1 MGTYDVLEGDC
12 RETIKSLDEKS
23 INCIVTS
30 PPYYQ
35 RRDYEQE
42 HQIGLEQSPEEY
54 IETLVSVFDE
64 CQRVLADDGVLWVN
78 ITDTYRNKRML
89 LIPQRF
95 VIAMEQAGW
104 IPRQDIIWSKR
115 NPMPEPVKDRC
126 TRSHE
131 YIFMFVK
138 SRKYWFDNSALTEQG
153 IIQVDNRMGKGRI
166 EYDLKW
172 SYEGDS
178 QPSFIQKSF
187 VDLDGNRNKR
197 SVWHISTSKSTS
209 EHFAIYPPDLIEPCI
224 LSSCPPNGL
233 VLDPFGG
240 SGTTAAVAIKH
251 NRNAILCELNPD
263 YIKGMKSRIK
273 HITGLNIA
281 QGENLNASFG
291 DWFEGGF
298 L

>member
-1 MGTYDVLEGDC
+1 MGSYKVLEGDC
-12 RETIKSLDEKS
+12 RETMKSLDEKS
-23 INCIVTS
+23 VNCICTS
-30 PPYYQ
+30 PPYFQ
-35 RRDYEQE
+35 RRDYEQDC
-42 HQIGLEQSPEEY
+42 QIGLEQTPDEY
-54 IETLVSVFDE
+54 IDTLIEVFDE
-64 CQRVLADDGVLWVN
+64 CHRVLADDGVLWVN

-126 TRSHE
+126 TRAHE

-138 SRKYWFDNSALTEQG
+138 RKDYWFDNSALVEDG
-153 IIQVDNRMGKGRI
+153 IIQIDNRMGKGRI

-187 VDLDGNRNKR
+187 VDLDGKRNKR
-197 SVWHISTSKSTS
+197 SVWSISTSKSTS

-224 LSSCPPNGL
+224 LSSCPRGGV

-240 SGTTAAVAIKH
+240 SGTTAAVAIKY

-263 YIKGMKSRIK
+263 YIKGMKSRIR
-273 HITGLNIA
+273 HITGMNIA
-281 QGENLNASFG
+281 QGEDLNPSFD
-291 DWFEGGF
+291 DWFGGDQ
-298 L
+298 